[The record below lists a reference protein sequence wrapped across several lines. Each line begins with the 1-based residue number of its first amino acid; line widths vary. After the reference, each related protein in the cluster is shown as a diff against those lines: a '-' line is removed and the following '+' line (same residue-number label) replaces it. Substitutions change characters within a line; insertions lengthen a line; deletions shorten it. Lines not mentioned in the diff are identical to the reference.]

1 MKFIGVYRKCDWVT
15 MTGTSFAILG
25 IICAYNART
34 TYAIFCLILAAICD
48 AFDGVVARK
57 FRSLKEQEIYG
68 IELDSLSDAI
78 SFGVLPMLITLNI
91 AHSNVFT
98 YVICIF
104 FCVCGVI
111 RLAYFNMLTTTKK
124 KVKNEFIGIPITA
137 SAIVIPLVYF
147 ITFLISKKYN
157 YIIFPVVLL
166 IMGILYITPIKLK
179 KPTSREKAILSIL
192 GILAIIICLIKLYIF

>member
-1 MKFIGVYRKCDWVT
+1 MWSMKKFIGVYRKCDWVT

-25 IICAYNART
+25 IISAFNMRT
-34 TYAIFCLILAAICD
+34 TYSIFCLILAAICD
-48 AFDGVVARK
+48 AFDGVVARR
-57 FRSLKEQEIYG
+57 FRSLKDQEIYG

-78 SFGVLPMLITLNI
+78 SFGV
-91 AHSNVFT
+91 
-98 YVICIF
+98 F

-147 ITFLISKKYN
+147 VTFLISKKYN
-157 YIIFPVVLL
+157 YIIFPAVLL
-166 IMGILYITPIKLK
+166 IMGMLYITPIKLK

-192 GILAIIICLIKLYIF
+192 GVLAIIICLLKLYVF